1 MDSRLTSDI
10 EVGGKTISV
19 LITHFLYPIRHV
31 CLMRILSIPHRRFG
45 GHYWILSLH
54 GLWLAEP
61 ARVSSRM
68 VHRDGLTQPD
78 TPRGDRWKSRL
89 ATAPAS

>member
-1 MDSRLTSDI
+1 MDSRLTSDV
-10 EVGGKTISV
+10 EVEGKTVSV

-31 CLMRILSIPHRRFG
+31 CLMRILSIPHKRFG
-45 GHYWILSLH
+45 GHYWMLSLH

-68 VHRDGLTQPD
+68 VRRDGL
-78 TPRGDRWKSRL
+78 
-89 ATAPAS
+89 A